1 HPPGPEA
8 IGPGYG
14 LLAKSDGPNGP
25 NARISF
31 GRSPKMRDSVRRALD
46 RVLALFR
53 RAPLDTGLE
62 AETASQLEA
71 AIEGKLRQGVALEEA
86 RRRALVRF
94 GGVARAMEQHREARG
109 LPALDT
115 LRQDLRFS
123 LRMLRRDR
131 GLACIVILVLALGVG
146 ANVTVFSVVNT
157 ILLR

>member
-1 HPPGPEA
+1 
-8 IGPGYG
+8 
-14 LLAKSDGPNGP
+14 
-25 NARISF
+25 
-31 GRSPKMRDSVRRALD
+31 MRDSVRRALD

-53 RAPLDTGLE
+53 RAPLDTDLE
-62 AETASQLEA
+62 AETASHLEA
-71 AIEGKLRQGVALEEA
+71 AIEENLRQGVALEEA

-146 ANVTVFSVVNT
+146 ANVTVLSVNQ
-157 ILLR
+157 L